1 MQDSPQKMYYE
12 IKFTVAND
20 IGRTRRESAG
30 PPYFIIFPRFSG
42 QYFIFYDVQRFS
54 AASAASVA
62 YVCVKTFFDI
72 ETKLKKNKFM
82 EADCAKIR
90 CFPGLF
96 TLDNKGRFTRDGMN
110 KIVWQCVRTVLT
122 CKSDP
127 PDILQANRNNSCLLI
142 INH

>member
-1 MQDSPQKMYYE
+1 MTSE
-12 IKFTVAND
+12 GRAANRR
-20 IGRTRRESAG
+20 GRHISSFSRA
-30 PPYFIIFPRFSG
+30 FPGNILF
-42 QYFIFYDVQRFS
+42 FYDVQRFS

-96 TLDNKGRFTRDGMN
+96 TLDNKGRFTRDGIN
-110 KIVWQCVRTVLT
+110 KFF
-122 CKSDP
+122 
-127 PDILQANRNNSCLLI
+127 
-142 INH
+142 